1 MIYIKTNPLKHEYIC
16 MGISAS
22 DVYKVLNTDIVLIK
36 SDYLGD
42 ECINNFEIISSENID
57 KCLSEYRFG
66 DLCFLDC
73 NNREN
78 VRKLNDDEIA
88 QMLFIG
94 HMKRP
99 MNSPFINKLG
109 NSIVYMGHDDDYF
122 CKLYCVSCDIFLD
135 ILNMKLRSYTGQ
147 YYKISKNLDCF
158 FKDCADGILIDL
170 AGIAESKGKR
180 SMIYYVIGEFD
191 NMDEIINNS
200 KALIQQNQKKEV
212 LLDC

>member
-1 MIYIKTNPLKHEYIC
+1 MIYIKINPLKHEYIC
-16 MGISAS
+16 MGITAS
-22 DVYKVLNTDIVLIK
+22 DVYRALNTDIVLIK

-42 ECINNFEIISSENID
+42 ECINNFEIIRSENID
-57 KCLSEYRFG
+57 KYLSEYRFG
-66 DLCFLDC
+66 DLCFIDC
-73 NNREN
+73 NNIESVREVTDN
-78 VRKLNDDEIA
+78 EIA

-122 CKLYCVSCDIFLD
+122 CKLYCVSCDVFLD

-147 YYKISKNLDCF
+147 YYKISKNSDCF

-170 AGIAESKGKR
+170 AGIAGNNENR
-180 SMIYYVIGEFD
+180 RLIYYVIGEVD
-191 NMDEIINNS
+191 NMDEIINNR